1 MIASLFFTI
10 SPKETVGLSSWSST
24 LLYHRW
30 LCHHLGTGTPLC
42 NISVLSDRRN
52 SRLSCCSLSLSWV
65 KIKVGNIF
73 GFLLILYILI
83 HFFHFTNSMG
93 WTTSADENLWSK
105 VKKFLSASHTVHQ
118 KARVTDR
125 NICQHMAM
133 QMHSNTFGFDSFALD
148 VLLSK
153 RTNCFCFLGFS
164 NNRPMLGIKN
174 FRY

>member
-52 SRLSCCSLSLSWV
+52 SRLSCCSLSQSWV

-93 WTTSADENLWSK
+93 WTTSADENSWSK
-105 VKKFLSASHTVHQ
+105 VKNLWVQ
-118 KARVTDR
+118 VTLYIR
-125 NICQHMAM
+125 KLELQTETSVNIWQCRCIVILLGL
-133 QMHSNTFGFDSFALD
+133 TALHWMCSW
-148 VLLSK
+148 VKEQIVFVS
-153 RTNCFCFLGFS
+153 LGS
-164 NNRPMLGIKN
+164 QTIGLC
-174 FRY
+174 